1 MKTLITSV
9 LILLSSLVF
18 SQDPSIFLEGQ
29 VTDYF
34 SPNPIK
40 NPTLILFENG
50 KIVSKTIGKSN
61 GKWWFS
67 LKPECF
73 YILECV
79 KEGMV
84 SKKFIIDTR
93 NINLEEDYS
102 IYLQITLFKKIEDF
116 GFEFF
121 ESPIAWSKYDQ
132 TVRNMS
138 WNNDFTE
145 QKLILYQLIMKEYIK
160 SIGGYYRRKDLE
172 FYFF

>member
-1 MKTLITSV
+1 MRVSIISI

-18 SQDPSIFLEGQ
+18 AQDPVIFLEGQ
-29 VTDYF
+29 VTDHF
-34 SPNPIK
+34 SSNSIK
-40 NPTLILFENG
+40 NPTLVLSENG
-50 KIVSKTIGKSN
+50 KVVSKTIGKSN
-61 GKWWFS
+61 GKWYFNLRS
-67 LKPECF
+67 ECF
-73 YILECV
+73 YVLECK

-93 NINLEEDYS
+93 NIDPKEDYY

-138 WNNDFTE
+138 WDNDFTD
-145 QKLILYQLIMKEYIK
+145 QKLIIYQQIMKKYIK
-160 SIGGYYRRKDLE
+160 SSGGYYRRKDLE

>member
-1 MKTLITSV
+1 MRIAIISI

-18 SQDPSIFLEGQ
+18 SQNPVIFLEGK
-29 VTDYF
+29 VTDYL
-34 SPNPIK
+34 SSNSIK
-40 NPTLILFENG
+40 NPTLILSENG
-50 KIVSKTIGKSN
+50 RVVSKIEGKSN
-61 GKWWFS
+61 GKWYFN
-67 LKPECF
+67 LRPECF
-73 YILECV
+73 YILECK

-93 NINLEEDYS
+93 NVDPKEDYY

-121 ESPIAWSKYDQ
+121 GSPIAWSKYDQ

-160 SIGGYYRRKDLE
+160 SSGGYYRRKDSE